1 MFLQSFP
8 PLWPACCAYWACCP
22 SSSDST
28 LAATAAL
35 KVQPENLESLHASG
49 NHTARLRSK
58 ACQKLA
64 KGSTNRYHEKRP
76 CVAFFIFLNRPK
88 AQRCCVLI
96 YIHIPKCVYILSPHD
111 LQHQKCSSW
120 TQRCFTQPKKTEEI
134 RFRIHEM
141 HTDPRKKNRKLT
153 KSSKSSVKTGQLH
166 WSLEIPSPPDTLAAV
181 LSCLDQAWHSCS
193 TALGPAATAASLN
206 GGLRDEW
213 DEWDDYSGDRIR
225 LGWKLCY
232 QCAM

>member
-1 MFLQSFP
+1 MRFINKSNYSWPQYVFTKLPTTLTGMLRILSMLSLQQWLYLSRDGSTRSAAWE
-8 PLWPACCAYWACCP
+8 LGVP
-22 SSSDST
+22 SRIWGT
-28 LAATAAL
+28 TQL
-35 KVQPENLESLHASG
+35 G
-49 NHTARLRSK
+49 LRSK

-88 AQRCCVLI
+88 AQRCCKLI

-120 TQRCFTQPKKTEEI
+120 TQRCFTQPKKRKKSDFGSMKCIQIQE
-134 RFRIHEM
+134 
-141 HTDPRKKNRKLT
+141 KKNRKLT
-153 KSSKSSVKTGQLH
+153 KSSKSSVKTGQQH

-206 GGLRDEW
+206 GGLN
-213 DEWDDYSGDRIR
+213 GMNGM
-225 LGWKLCY
+225 GWLFRR
-232 QCAM
+232 